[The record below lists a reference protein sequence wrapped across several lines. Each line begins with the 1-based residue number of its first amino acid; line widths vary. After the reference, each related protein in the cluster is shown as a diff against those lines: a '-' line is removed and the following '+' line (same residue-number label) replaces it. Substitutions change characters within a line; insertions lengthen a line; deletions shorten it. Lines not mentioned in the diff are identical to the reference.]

1 MTASASS
8 SPSSSSSSSTDQL
21 KIVLI
26 GDSAT
31 GKHCYLKRLTH
42 NIFTTDTRTN
52 DECDIISAKIKIDQ
66 NTDIPIQIFNIAGSQ
81 RGKTKIKQYFKNID
95 GYIIMFDITR
105 GETYDNVIGW
115 KNFIDSVN
123 SPAKLPCLLVANK
136 CDLELDDVLNV
147 TMNSM
152 ENYCQA
158 VGFSCYYKVSNMN
171 NTNIKQSLQSLIN
184 EIMKQ
189 RIISPAK
196 FPSMSLANT
205 KQEYTLK
212 VLVIGDIGTGKTA
225 LIQRYVSNTFAG
237 AYRSTIG
244 TDIAMKKIQYNDHT
258 IVNLHIWDIA
268 GQERFGIM
276 THLYYKRAA
285 GCLIVFDVSKPPT
298 LTNGAAKWK
307 VDFDN
312 KVNIDENTQVPCLLV
327 GNKCDLLKEGIISS
341 ETQMTEFCQRNKF
354 TRWYE
359 TSARDNIN
367 IGKVFLTLVE
377 EMMQNIDTMKDVVKR
392 RPSTVVDIQNM
403 TPISNNN
410 NRCCH
415 V

>member
-1 MTASASS
+1 MTASASL
-8 SPSSSSSSSTDQL
+8 SSSSSSTDQL

-66 NTDIPIQIFNIAGSQ
+66 NTDIPIQFFNIAGSQ

-115 KNFIDSVN
+115 KIFIDSVN
-123 SPAKLPCLLVANK
+123 SPDKLPCLLVANK
-136 CDLELDDVLNV
+136 CDLELDNVLNV
-147 TMNSM
+147 AMNAM

-158 VGFSCYYKVSNMN
+158 VGFSCYYKISNMN

-184 EIMKQ
+184 EIMKR

-196 FPSMSLANT
+196 SSSMSLAHT

-225 LIQRYVSNTFAG
+225 LIQRYVSNSFAG
-237 AYRSTIG
+237 AYRST
-244 TDIAMKKIQYNDHT
+244 
-258 IVNLHIWDIA
+258 DIA

-285 GCLIVFDVSKPPT
+285 GCLIVFDVSKPTT

-312 KVNIDENTQVPCLLV
+312 KVSVDENTPVPCLLV
-327 GNKCDLLKEGIISS
+327 GNKCDLLKEGIIAS

-367 IGKVFLTLVE
+367 IGKVFLTLLE

-392 RPSTVVDIQNM
+392 RSSTIVDIQNM
-403 TPISNNN
+403 TPISNNS

-415 V
+415 I

>member
-1 MTASASS
+1 MTASASL
-8 SPSSSSSSSTDQL
+8 SSSSSSTDQL

-66 NTDIPIQIFNIAGSQ
+66 NTDIPIQFFNIAGSQ

-123 SPAKLPCLLVANK
+123 SPDKLPCLLVANK
-136 CDLELDDVLNV
+136 CDLELDNVLNV
-147 TMNSM
+147 AMNAM

-158 VGFSCYYKVSNMN
+158 VGFSCYYKISNMN

-184 EIMKQ
+184 EIMKR

-196 FPSMSLANT
+196 SSSMSLAHT

-225 LIQRYVSNTFAG
+225 LIQRYVSNSFAG
-237 AYRSTIG
+237 AYRST
-244 TDIAMKKIQYNDHT
+244 
-258 IVNLHIWDIA
+258 DIA

-285 GCLIVFDVSKPPT
+285 GCLIVFDVSKPTT

-312 KVNIDENTQVPCLLV
+312 KVSVDENTPVPCLLV
-327 GNKCDLLKEGIISS
+327 GNKCDLLKEGIIAS

-367 IGKVFLTLVE
+367 IGKVFLTLLE

-392 RPSTVVDIQNM
+392 RSSTIVDIQNM
-403 TPISNNN
+403 TPISNNS

-415 V
+415 I